1 MPDRIAAI
9 VLAAG
14 ISRRFGSDKLLHPLT
29 LNGRTMPLAAHSLL
43 SWLEV
48 FERVCVITRPGAET
62 RKIEDALDAG
72 SRISWVVCEHADRG
86 MAESLACG
94 IRATIG
100 AAGWLIGLADM
111 PRVPASAISGVKDA
125 LIEGAPL
132 AAASRNGRRGHPAGF
147 SASYR
152 DELLALKG
160 DAGARHILERDEV
173 RRVQAES
180 DGIFSDIDQPL
191 DLNRFIAHS

>member
-1 MPDRIAAI
+1 LPDRIAAI

-14 ISRRFGSDKLLHPLT
+14 FSRRFGSDKLLHPLT
-29 LNGRTMPLAAHSLL
+29 LNGRTLPLAAHSLL

-48 FERVCVITRPGAET
+48 FDRVCVVTRPGART
-62 RKIEDALDAG
+62 FADALDA

-111 PRVPASAISGVKDA
+111 PRVPASAIAGVKDA

-132 AAASRNGRRGHPAGF
+132 AAASRNGRLGHPVGF
-147 SASYR
+147 SSRYL

-160 DAGARHILERDEV
+160 DAGARHILERDDV
-173 RRVQAES
+173 RRVEAES
-180 DGIFSDIDQPL
+180 DGIFADIDQPL